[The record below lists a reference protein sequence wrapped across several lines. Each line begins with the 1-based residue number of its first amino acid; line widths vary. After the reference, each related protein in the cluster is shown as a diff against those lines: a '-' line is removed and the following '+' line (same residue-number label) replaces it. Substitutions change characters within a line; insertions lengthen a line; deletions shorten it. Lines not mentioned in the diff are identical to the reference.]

1 LFFVK
6 INQNPKLTIDELC
19 TMWYNNI
26 VYTFLAG
33 GVLMITGVIKNKI
46 DKIWTDIWAGG
57 ITNPLTVIE
66 QLTYLMFIRSLD
78 EKELEQEEFANMTG
92 EEAEYIFPQSEI
104 GQAMRWS
111 KFKNRDPREIYD
123 IISQRVFPAVKKMK
137 YGKLPDFDANGELTE
152 IPDNGTDTMQTAFSR
167 YMDSAVFVI
176 PNPQVLQKIITGL
189 DDLYEHDI
197 AELDMQ
203 GDLYE
208 YMLSKLSTA
217 GQNGQFRTPR
227 HIREMMVELIAPTP
241 EDIICDPA
249 CGTAG
254 FLVSAADFIRRNYED
269 TMTDEQWEN
278 FASKTFSG
286 YDTDYTML
294 RISAMNL
301 MLHSITNPDI
311 DYKDSVSKQ
320 NNVSGKFTVCLA
332 NPPFKG
338 SVDEESIHDNLKAVT
353 NTKKTELLFLALF
366 LRLLQKGGRCACIVP
381 DGVLFG
387 SSKAHKAIRKELIEN
402 HQLKAVISMPS
413 GVFKPYAGVSTAVLV
428 FVKTDA
434 GGTENVWF
442 YDMKADGFSLDDKRS
457 EVAENDIP
465 DIIARFRSLDAEKDR
480 ERTEQSFFV
489 PKQEIIDND
498 YDLSINKYKKTEY
511 VAVEYP
517 PTSEIMAELDGLY
530 KELGSA
536 LTELG
541 GMLGE

>member
-1 LFFVK
+1 
-6 INQNPKLTIDELC
+6 
-19 TMWYNNI
+19 
-26 VYTFLAG
+26 
-33 GVLMITGVIKNKI
+33 MITGVIKNKI

-78 EKELEQEEFANMTG
+78 EKELENEEFANMTG
-92 EEAEYIFPQSEI
+92 DTADLIFPQSEI

-111 KFKNRDPREIYD
+111 KFKDRDSREIFD
-123 IISQRVFPAVKKMK
+123 LISQRVFPAVKKMK
-137 YGKLPDFDANGELTE
+137 YGKLPDFDEKGELIE
-152 IPDNGTDTMQTAFSR
+152 IPDREDGEQVQTAFSR
-167 YMDSAVFVI
+167 YMDNAVFVI

-197 AELDMQ
+197 ADLDMQ

-208 YMLSKLSTA
+208 YMLGKLSTA
-217 GQNGQFRTPR
+217 GQNGQFRTPK
-227 HIREMMVELIAPTP
+227 HIREMMVELVAPTP
-241 EDIICDPA
+241 DDVICDPA

-254 FLVSAADFIRRNYED
+254 FLVSAAEYIRRNYED
-269 TMTDEQWEN
+269 TMTDEQWQN
-278 FASKTFSG
+278 FSNKTFTG
-286 YDTDYTML
+286 YDTDHTML

-320 NNVSGKFTVCLA
+320 NNVSGKYTVCLA

-338 SVDEESIHDNLKAVT
+338 TVDAESINDNLKAVT

-366 LRLLQKGGRCACIVP
+366 LRLMQKGGRCACIVP

-387 SSKAHKAIRKELIEN
+387 SSKAHKSIRQELIEN

-434 GGTENVWF
+434 GGTDNVWF

-457 EVAENDIP
+457 EIAENDIP
-465 DIIARFRSLDAEKDR
+465 DIIARFHDPDGEKDR

-489 PKQEIIDND
+489 PKQEIVDND

-517 PTSEIMAELDGLY
+517 PTAEIMADLDELY
-530 KELGSA
+530 V
-536 LTELG
+536 ELG
-541 GMLGE
+541 GVLSELGGLLNG